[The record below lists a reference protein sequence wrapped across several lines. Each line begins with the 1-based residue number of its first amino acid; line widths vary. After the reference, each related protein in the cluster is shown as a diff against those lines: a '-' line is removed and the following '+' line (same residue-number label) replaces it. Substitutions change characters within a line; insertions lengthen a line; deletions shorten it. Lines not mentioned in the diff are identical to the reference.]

1 MTVQNRIEGHFGIR
15 PKSIDTLRCARAL
28 RRLRYA
34 RIRRMA
40 KRFDYL
46 MQSLRMTQVRK
57 ARDADFLAYPIFH
70 RVCRLSRR
78 DGYICDYIC
87 TNDAP
92 TPLPVRL
99 LHTCA

>member
-15 PKSIDTLRCARAL
+15 PKPIDTLRCARAL

-40 KRFDYL
+40 QRFDYL

-78 DGYICDYIC
+78 DGYICYYIC
-87 TNDAP
+87 TNDAH